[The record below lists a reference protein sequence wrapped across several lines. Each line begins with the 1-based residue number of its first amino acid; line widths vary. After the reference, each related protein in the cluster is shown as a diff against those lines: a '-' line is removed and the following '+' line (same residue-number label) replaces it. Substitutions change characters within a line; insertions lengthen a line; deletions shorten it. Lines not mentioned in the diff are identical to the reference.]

1 MNEIGLKTCRGQNSC
16 CDIAVRISLAK
27 SISSNNKGSE
37 NEMRKRASSLISTAA
52 LLLVLWLIWTR
63 LHIVFLVVIP
73 WWGFLLIAILLFL
86 VIDHFLHRA
95 LGR

>member
-1 MNEIGLKTCRGQNSC
+1 
-16 CDIAVRISLAK
+16 
-27 SISSNNKGSE
+27 
-37 NEMRKRASSLISTAA
+37 MRKRASSLISTAA
-52 LLLVLWLIWTR
+52 LMLVFWFIWTR
-63 LHIVFLVVIP
+63 LRIVFLVVIP

>member
-1 MNEIGLKTCRGQNSC
+1 
-16 CDIAVRISLAK
+16 
-27 SISSNNKGSE
+27 
-37 NEMRKRASSLISTAA
+37 MRKRASSLISTAA
-52 LLLVLWLIWTR
+52 LMLVLWLIWTR

>member
-1 MNEIGLKTCRGQNSC
+1 
-16 CDIAVRISLAK
+16 
-27 SISSNNKGSE
+27 
-37 NEMRKRASSLISTAA
+37 MRKRASSLISTAA
-52 LLLVLWLIWTR
+52 LMLVLWFIWTR
-63 LHIVFLVVIP
+63 LRIVFLVVIP